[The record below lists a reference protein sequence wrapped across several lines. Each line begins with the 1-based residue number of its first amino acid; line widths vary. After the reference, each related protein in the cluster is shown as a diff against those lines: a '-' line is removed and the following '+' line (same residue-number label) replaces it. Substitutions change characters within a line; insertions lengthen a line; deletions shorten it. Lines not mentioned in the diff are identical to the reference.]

1 MKRLI
6 AKPGLW
12 LSGLAILAL
21 LVLPFT
27 LLPARAQAAEPT
39 PPACSGETYTVR
51 QGDTWYSVS
60 RSTGVSVAVL
70 KQLNP
75 AAVRPN
81 GWLWIGDRLC
91 LAFPRD
97 AASGSW
103 YEVKPGD
110 TWNTVSR
117 ATGVS
122 VQELWRVNPAL
133 ANRLYWL
140 YIGQRVWVPV
150 AAPAA
155 AETPAAAATPA
166 SAAAVEAAPVA
177 EATTATAGAPAAE
190 ATTAAEAAT
199 AAAPTSAPTATA
211 VPAPAV
217 KAGCAA
223 DLDGYPDLIL
233 AYLNKAGNKPDGLK
247 DWLAG
252 CDAVTAD
259 PDAVATAALQTATS
273 IDVIVALHDPALPP
287 PAGSGMLLV
296 YHQGPAGYTL
306 AHKVASAG
314 SASLLTVADLNL
326 DKKPDLAWVDT
337 TCDADTCISEL
348 HIDSWDGSAYADWIE
363 DAPAMASAEF
373 KFTDVLPAGSGQ
385 EIVLFGGLSA
395 AADAG
400 PQRARTETYASID
413 GAAYALRSVVFEP
426 STCLYHKILDADA
439 AFDLWAQDGF
449 DAAIT
454 AYQAAIED
462 QKATACGT
470 ITAELATLRDFARF
484 RLAIAQYGAGSR
496 AQAQVTLAQITTPN
510 LRGAAQ
516 AFSNAYKSS
525 GSIIQACREVGVY
538 ARAHPASYQ
547 FLADWGSANPTF
559 TAEELCPLK

>member
-12 LSGLAILAL
+12 LNGLAILAL
-21 LVLPFT
+21 LALLALPFT
-27 LLPARAQAAEPT
+27 LPPARAQAAAPT
-39 PPACSGETYTVR
+39 PPACSGETYTVG

-122 VQELWRVNPAL
+122 VQELWAVNPAL

-140 YIGQRVWVPV
+140 YIGQRVWVPR
-150 AAPAA
+150 AATTAAETQAA

-166 SAAAVEAAPVA
+166 AAGVVETAPVA
-177 EATTATAGAPAAE
+177 EATPAAE
-190 ATTAAEAAT
+190 ATA
-199 AAAPTSAPTATA
+199 AAAPTSATAATA
-211 VPAPAV
+211 VPAPAI

-233 AYLNKAGNKPDGLK
+233 AYLNKAGNKPNGLK

-259 PDAVATAALQTATS
+259 LDAVATAALQTATS
-273 IDVIVALHDPALPP
+273 TDVIVALHEPAQPP
-287 PAGSGMLLV
+287 PAGSGMFLV
-296 YHQGPAGYTL
+296 YHQSPAGYTL

-314 SASLLTVADLNL
+314 SASLLTVADLNV
-326 DKKPDLAWVDT
+326 DKRPDLAWVDT

-348 HIDSWDGSAYADWIE
+348 HVDSWDGSAYQDWIE
-363 DAPAMASAEF
+363 GAPAMASAEF
-373 KFTDVLPAGSGQ
+373 KFTDVLPAGGGQ

-400 PQRARTETYASID
+400 PQRARTETYAAID
-413 GAAYALRSVVFEP
+413 GAAYALHSVVFEP
-426 STCLYHKILDADA
+426 STCLYHKILDANA

-538 ARAHPASYQ
+538 ARAHPASYE